1 MRTMEAE
8 NLGARLVEAREARRL
23 SQEDVAGVLGVSRVL
38 VSHWERGHRQPS
50 EQVLERLAQIYGV
63 ALRDLLEPEGD
74 LTRSDLVELLC
85 RDAEGGIDAR
95 AQAGLGDFV
104 RFLNSYAELADA
116 LDERLDPLT
125 QSPFGLRR
133 GFTAKEDIRRKAL
146 EVRDWLRLGQ
156 GPVGDLPGLLDDV
169 GVTVYR
175 TALGSDLK
183 TAVSGAF
190 LHHPRLG
197 MSIAVNVETT
207 PGRQLFTIAHELAH
221 ALFHSAD
228 ESYLVSYW
236 LRQDE
241 KERFADIWA
250 GEFLVPL
257 EGLRRAAEQLG
268 VKTVRHAEEV
278 VHLQRHFGV
287 SYGMTLLRLRQAGLL
302 DDQRYEELK
311 KASPVALAA
320 RLGYA
325 VDPEEWG
332 QDPSRWRLERFPR
345 RFVRLLA
352 RALREDRM
360 SPASA
365 ASLTSLTVD
374 EIAELIAPPADG
386 DPEISR
392 ELSEYESVRE
402 RVAI

>member
-1 MRTMEAE
+1 MQIE
-8 NLGARLVEAREARRL
+8 NLGSRLIEAREARRL
-23 SQEDVAGVLGVSRVL
+23 SQEDVASVLRVSRVL
-38 VSHWERGHRQPS
+38 VSHWERGKRQPS
-50 EQVLERLAQIYGV
+50 EQVLERLAEMYGV
-63 ALRDLLEPEGD
+63 ALRDLIEPEGD
-74 LTRSDLVELLC
+74 LTRSDLVELLY

-95 AQAGLGDFV
+95 AQSGLEDFV

-116 LDERLDPLT
+116 LDERLEPLT
-125 QSPFGLRR
+125 QSPFGLRK
-133 GFTAKEDIRRKAL
+133 GFTSKDDIRRKAL
-146 EVRDWLRLGQ
+146 EVRDWLHLGQ
-156 GPVGDLPGLLDDV
+156 GPVGDLPGLLDDI
-169 GVTVYR
+169 GLTVYR

-190 LHHPRLG
+190 LNHPRLG
-197 MSIAVNVETT
+197 MCIAVNVETT
-207 PGRQLFTIAHELAH
+207 PGRQLFTVAHELAH
-221 ALFHSAD
+221 ALFHSAG
-228 ESYLVSYW
+228 ESHLVSYW
-236 LRQDE
+236 SRKDE

-268 VKTVRHAEEV
+268 VKTVHHAEEV

-287 SYGMTLLRLRQAGLL
+287 SYGMTLLRLRQASLL

-311 KASPVALAA
+311 KASPVALAV
-320 RLGYA
+320 RLGYV

-352 RALREDRM
+352 RALREERM

-365 ASLTSLTVD
+365 ASLTNLTVD
-374 EIAELIAPPADG
+374 EIAELIAPPTDG
-386 DPEISR
+386 DPEVSR
-392 ELSEYESVRE
+392 ELSEYESVRD
-402 RVAI
+402 RVAV